1 MAEEPPTLADEEDRR
16 RFLKTCGR
24 FAATVPPA
32 MTILLSTSLSSKAI
46 AKSTGGGGLKADGGP
61 FKGADS
67 GPAIGHGAGDSGAPF
82 VGLVGADCRHSQRK
96 GRRAGCE

>member
-1 MAEEPPTLADEEDRR
+1 MADEPSFSGDDEDRR

-46 AKSTGGGGLKADGGP
+46 AKSTGGGGGAEGLAAVAPAMGIVLTEAGAKSGGDGGP
-61 FKGADS
+61 
-67 GPAIGHGAGDSGAPF
+67 PA
-82 VGLVGADCRHSQRK
+82 Q
-96 GRRAGCE
+96 